1 MDTTR
6 DTAPG
11 PAHPRTIVQITPYY
25 PPHLG
30 GLERVVQRLAQEQ
43 AKRHEVRVVTTG
55 LGAEGALHRYQQG
68 GLTVHR
74 HRAVELAHT
83 AVSPGLPLS
92 LLRAPRTSVLHLHS
106 AHALVPELVALTA
119 RLRGQRFLLHFH
131 LDVDGS
137 GRLGALLPAYKKHV
151 FGRVARAAAGVVVLT
166 GSQADFVREAYRVPA
181 DRIFVVPNGVGEE
194 FFQPPREPREPRDR
208 PVALLFVGRLN
219 PQKGV
224 GRLLDAVSRA
234 VRPVRLRI
242 VGDGE
247 LREPLEAQAR
257 ALGLGNVSFA
267 GALHGRELLD
277 AYKQADVFVLPSE
290 KEGMPLV
297 ALEAMAA
304 SLPVV
309 ATDVPG
315 NAELLRGVG
324 LLAAPDAAALATA
337 IDRVAADPEL
347 RRQLAGR
354 SADAAR
360 SRSWA
365 AVAEQVEQVYT
376 EVFG

>member
-1 MDTTR
+1 MDSTR

-11 PAHPRTIVQITPYY
+11 PARPRTIVQITPYY

-30 GLERVVQRLAQEQ
+30 GLERVVQRLSQEQ

-55 LGAEGALHRYQQG
+55 IGAEGALHRYQQG
-68 GLTVHR
+68 SLTVHR
-74 HRAVELAHT
+74 HRAVEWAHT

-92 LLRAPRTSVLHLHS
+92 LLRAPRSSVLHLHS
-106 AHALVPELVALTA
+106 AHALIPELVALTA

-137 GRLGALLPAYKKHV
+137 GPLGVLLPAYKKHV
-151 FGRVARAAAGVVVLT
+151 FGRVARAAAGVVALT
-166 GSQADFVREAYRVPA
+166 GAQADFVREAYRVPA

-194 FFQPPREPREPRDR
+194 FFRPPREPEDR
-208 PVALLFVGRLN
+208 PLELLFVGRLN

-224 GRLLDAVSRA
+224 DRLLDALSRTA
-234 VRPVRLRI
+234 RPVRLRI

-247 LREPLEAQAR
+247 LRGPLEARAR
-257 ALGLGNVSFA
+257 ELGLEDVSFS
-267 GALHGRELLD
+267 GALHGRDLLD
-277 AYKQADVFVLPSE
+277 AYTRADVFVLPSE

-324 LLAAPDAAALATA
+324 LLVAPDAAELAAA

-354 SADAAR
+354 SAAAAR
-360 SRSWA
+360 GHSWA

-376 EVFG
+376 KVFG